1 MSVHRKRL
9 HAGRSRFAWFF
20 VSFALGPWLLVHG
33 SCLYIYIYIFALAER
48 SGWDLR
54 VRPAAPAG
62 IWQFGNLRIWKCTNE
77 VTCYN

>member
-1 MSVHRKRL
+1 MQGEVVL
-9 HAGRSRFAWFF
+9 
-20 VSFALGPWLLVHG
+20 LGSLCPLLLVLG
-33 SCLYIYIYIFALAER
+33 SWSMAPAYIYIYIFALAER